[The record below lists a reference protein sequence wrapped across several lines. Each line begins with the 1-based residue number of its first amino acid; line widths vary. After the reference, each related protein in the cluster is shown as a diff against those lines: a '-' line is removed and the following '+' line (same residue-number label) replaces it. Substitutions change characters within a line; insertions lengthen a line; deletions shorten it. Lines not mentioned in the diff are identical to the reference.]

1 MRSRPIYLDYQ
12 ASTPLAPEVA
22 EAMAP
27 WWGSTFGNPHSVTHT
42 FGWNAREAV
51 AAATAQAALA
61 LNADD
66 EEIVFVSGAT
76 ESCNLALR
84 GCRNRN
90 DPGRGKLV
98 SVATEHPAVLD
109 TLRALERDGRR
120 VEIVPVGRDGLVD
133 VRELAQ
139 AVDDETLVVSVM
151 LANNEI
157 GVLQPLPDI
166 AEACRRA
173 GAFLH
178 TDATQGVGR
187 VPVDVDA
194 LGVDLLS
201 LSGHKIYG
209 PMGIG
214 ALFVRD
220 RSDLELQPLLAGGG
234 QQRGVRPGT
243 VPVPLAV
250 GLGEALRVARM
261 RLDGDSEHL
270 RRLGEL
276 LLAALRRLV
285 PELQVC
291 GHEQRRVPG
300 SLSVRVDGVLAD
312 AVIARCRGELAIST
326 GSACSSGSATPSH
339 VLTAL
344 GLDRPSALGGVRVS
358 LGRPTTEA
366 EVRDAAEVLSR
377 AFLAAGAREP
387 QG

>member
-22 EAMAP
+22 EAMSP
-27 WWGSTFGNPHSVTHT
+27 WWGPAFGNPHSVTHT
-42 FGWNAREAV
+42 FGWDARDAV
-51 AAATAQAALA
+51 AAAMAQAALA

-109 TLRALERDGRR
+109 SLRALEREGRC
-120 VEIVPVGRDGLVD
+120 VAVVPVGPDGLVD
-133 VRELAQ
+133 VREVAE

-157 GVLQPLPDI
+157 GVVQPLRDI
-166 AEACRRA
+166 AEVCRQA

-187 VPVDVDA
+187 IPVDVDA

-214 ALFVRD
+214 VLFVRD
-220 RSDLELQPLLAGGG
+220 RSDLEVRPLLAGGG

-250 GLGEALRVARM
+250 GIGEALRLSQAR
-261 RLDGDSEHL
+261 LNADSEHL
-270 RRLGEL
+270 QHLGDL
-276 LLAALRRLV
+276 LLATLRRQV
-285 PELQVC
+285 PDLQVC
-291 GHEQRRVPG
+291 GHERQRVPG
-300 SLSVRVDGVLAD
+300 SLSLRVDGVLAD
-312 AVIARCRGELAIST
+312 AVIAHCRGELAIST
-326 GSACSSGSATPSH
+326 GSACSSGSGVPSH

-344 GLDRPSALGGVRVS
+344 GLDRLSALGGVRVS
-358 LGRPTTEA
+358 LGRPTTEPD
-366 EVRDAAEVLSR
+366 VRDAGELLSR
-377 AFLAAGAREP
+377 AFLAAAA
-387 QG
+387 